1 MVTSAPAFRAPLLP
15 RWVRLDLTE
24 PVRQQLTDAVARM
37 VEEIDPAVREKLRDQ
52 LQEQLF
58 TAMTALAADGVTTV
72 FLPTE
77 NPAFAAAFPV
87 LAVAPADFTVDGEQM
102 APMDYLVGLI
112 GAGNSTL
119 IEPRDM
125 VGVRTATDRDSTAQL
140 SSTLGELPADLRE
153 AMNPQQL
160 EAATGATR
168 LSREIRYLIGV
179 PESEDRWLEVT
190 ASLAVL
196 KSEGSDEL
204 LAAITE
210 FADRWVET
218 IEWVPEEDE
227 TSA

>member
-1 MVTSAPAFRAPLLP
+1 MKAAPFTLRRPGTVAEAVAALAEGGTVLAGGQSLMPLL
-15 RWVRLDLTE
+15 
-24 PVRQQLTDAVARM
+24 
-37 VEEIDPAVREKLRDQ
+37 
-52 LQEQLF
+52 
-58 TAMTALAADGVTTV
+58 AM
-72 FLPTE
+72 
-77 NPAFAAAFPV
+77 
-87 LAVAPADFTVDGEQM
+87 
-102 APMDYLVGLI
+102 
-112 GAGNSTL
+112 
-119 IEPRDM
+119 
-125 VGVRTATDRDSTAQL
+125 RTI
-140 SSTLGELPADLRE
+140 
-153 AMNPQQL
+153 